1 MWYANIPPARSNGTA
16 FDEGLQL
23 GAWYRGSQAHSMV
36 NFAAEGPR
44 LRPPAPLASASPA
57 EASRVRDSA
66 IGCAPRSALL
76 KPA

>member
-1 MWYANIPPARSNGTA
+1 
-16 FDEGLQL
+16 
-23 GAWYRGSQAHSMV
+23 MV